1 MARTLKL
8 VFTIFLVVF
17 LLFITE
23 EVVNAGYFPFVLKP
37 TNIKCKSAKDCPQ
50 MIKPNIFVV
59 VCAGGFCQ
67 EPAY

>member
-17 LLFITE
+17 LLFITQ
-23 EVVNAGYFPFVLKP
+23 EVASAGYFPFVLKP

-59 VCAGGFCQ
+59 ICAGGFCQ
-67 EPAY
+67 ESGY